1 MIRLRPVSF
10 VLCLLLGM
18 VFALLCQA
26 SLAVSGWGAVLGVSV
41 WFLADSLAAA
51 VFARAVRHIG
61 AKPSFHLLGFWG
73 RMYDLFRARDRR
85 SRLKVREANERLD
98 EIFRALQA
106 SPNGVTLLDA
116 EDRIEFT
123 NAAAAEH
130 FSWDARQD
138 LGQYVHFLIREP
150 GFAEYLTGP
159 ADGEEVEFE
168 ISVPDAPTLHKH
180 IALQFHAYH
189 GVDGRG
195 RKLLL
200 SRDVGALYQA
210 ESMRR
215 DFVANVSHEIA
226 TPVTVVAGFIETMQT
241 YDLDKQERDR
251 QLGLMAQQTRRIK
264 TLVQDLLVL
273 ARLEGSPIPSKSV
286 EVPVDELL
294 LQCSHDARALAYTV
308 PSASENIVFE
318 NDYPKTILLGTRH
331 ELQSAMT
338 NLVTNAIRY
347 TPAPGRVVVRWQ
359 VRDNGTGVFSVSDTG
374 MGIAPEHINRLTERF
389 YRVDSSRSR
398 NTGGTG
404 LGLAI
409 VKHVVQRH
417 GGELQIDSVLGE
429 GSCFAIILP
438 ADRLQGIDE
447 SLPSASIP
455 LSVDGMQVDSMKT
468 VEHSAQ

>member
-1 MIRLRPVSF
+1 MRLRPVSF
-10 VLCLLLGM
+10 ALCLLLGALS
-18 VFALLCQA
+18 VLLCQG
-26 SLAVSGWGAVLGVSV
+26 SLAASGWGAVLGLSI
-41 WFLADSLAAA
+41 WFLADSLAANC
-51 VFARAVRHIG
+51 FARAVRRTG
-61 AKPSFHLLGFWG
+61 VEPSFPLPGFWG
-73 RMYDLFRARDRR
+73 RMHDLFRARERR
-85 SRLKVREANERLD
+85 SRMKVREANERLD

-130 FSWDARQD
+130 FSWDAKQD
-138 LGQYVHFLIREP
+138 IGQYVHFLIREP
-150 GFAEYLTGP
+150 GFAECLTS
-159 ADGEEVEFE
+159 AVMGEEVEFE
-168 ISVPDAPTLHKH
+168 IAVPGAPTLHKH

-241 YDLDKQERDR
+241 YELDRDERER

-273 ARLEGSPIPSKSV
+273 ARLEGSPIPNKSA

-294 LQCSHDARALAYTV
+294 LQCSHDARALAYTLPNAPEDV
-308 PSASENIVFE
+308 VFD
-318 NDYPKTILLGTRH
+318 NRSPKTVLLGVRN
-331 ELQSAMT
+331 ELQSAMS
-338 NLVTNAIRY
+338 NLITNAIRY
-347 TPAPGRVVVRWQ
+347 TPAGGKVVVCWKVQ
-359 VRDNGTGVFSVSDTG
+359 DNGTGVFSVSDTG
-374 MGIAPEHINRLTERF
+374 MGIAPEHIGRLTERF

-409 VKHVVQRH
+409 VKHVVHRH
-417 GGELQIDSVLGE
+417 GGVLHIDSTLGE
-429 GSCFAIILP
+429 GSCFAVNLP
-438 ADRLQGIDE
+438 ADRLQGVAE
-447 SLPSASIP
+447 NQQSLSAEP
-455 LSVDGMQVDSMKT
+455 ADL
-468 VEHSAQ
+468 HSSNTQNEGS